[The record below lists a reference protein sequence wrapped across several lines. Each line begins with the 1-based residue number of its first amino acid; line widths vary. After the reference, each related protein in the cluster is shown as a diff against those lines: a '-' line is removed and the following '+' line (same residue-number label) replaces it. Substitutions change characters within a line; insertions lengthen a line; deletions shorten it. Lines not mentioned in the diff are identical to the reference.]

1 MLQEETQAQ
10 SSPKVRHLGEKPGQ
24 SNQQLKSTRQRTGN
38 LHPAG
43 QHHWGRRGPAAV
55 TPNRGIFQVKQH
67 SCSLLIRTC
76 PSEAARGDAPGN
88 HSGSL
93 RLTPAPA
100 VTPPRRRR
108 T

>member
-55 TPNRGIFQVKQH
+55 TPNQ
-67 SCSLLIRTC
+67 
-76 PSEAARGDAPGN
+76 GDLPGETAQLFAS
-88 HSGSL
+88 H
-93 RLTPAPA
+93 PHVPK
-100 VTPPRRRR
+100 
-108 T
+108 